1 MENKEKQILVSTISS
16 ILILGFYS
24 LYVYNN
30 YIVENWNIIND
41 VQFWGKTFFILILVS
56 IIGQIM
62 IHIAFAIFN
71 KIITNEDMD
80 MMMDER
86 DQLIELKSIRI
97 AHWMFII
104 GFLLAMGSQA
114 IGMQV
119 WVMFVTLI
127 FSGVLSSTVSELVKI
142 YFYRKGF

>member
-24 LYVYNN
+24 LYVYNY
-30 YIVENWNIIND
+30 YIAKNFNIIND

-56 IIGQIM
+56 IIGQI
-62 IHIAFAIFN
+62 IVHILFAIFN

-86 DQLIELKSIRI
+86 DHLIELKSIRI
-97 AHWMFII
+97 AHWMFVI